1 MDELIINEQKEQ
13 IRDTNSYKTSFHL
26 MFQGNA
32 GGGTGGD
39 GGTGSS
45 GAFGKLAF
53 SKLKTDP
60 SKKDSTASMD
70 EIPSGKDE
78 LEALADSEAEDPIV
92 KAEREFFE
100 IIKQVCILSYKYLE
114 YGFKVL
120 RNSITFFQILF
131 F

>member
-1 MDELIINEQKEQ
+1 
-13 IRDTNSYKTSFHL
+13 

-32 GGGTGGD
+32 GGGTGGE
-39 GGTGSS
+39 GGTASS

-60 SKKDSTASMD
+60 SKKDSMD
-70 EIPSGKDE
+70 EMPSGKDE

-100 IIKQVCILSYKYLE
+100 IIKQVCSHSYKH
-114 YGFKVL
+114 
-120 RNSITFFQILF
+120 
-131 F
+131 